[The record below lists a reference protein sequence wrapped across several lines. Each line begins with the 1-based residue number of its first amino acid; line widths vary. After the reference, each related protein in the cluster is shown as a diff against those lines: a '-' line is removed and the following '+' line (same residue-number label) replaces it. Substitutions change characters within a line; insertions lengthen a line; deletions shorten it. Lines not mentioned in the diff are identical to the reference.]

1 LLKKKIINLN
11 LLLHPHLD
19 LDHVEFKYIL
29 KFFILSTNMS
39 HSEYTPSKKDLFGS
53 EKPFRLGL
61 FASSGSGKSH
71 LIS

>member
-1 LLKKKIINLN
+1 
-11 LLLHPHLD
+11 
-19 LDHVEFKYIL
+19 
-29 KFFILSTNMS
+29 MS